1 MHKTFLSTDPMSCRH
16 HPARLQS
23 RRLKSMMLDYNSLL
37 LALGVSA
44 ACLAVTLMGSWLV
57 RRSETVL
64 LTATVGLVLVVSG
77 IFVYS
82 AYVNTPEKWLGVA
95 NFVLFHAGFATIWGA
110 GKQFLTGRVFLPA
123 IAIRAFA
130 AMVFS
135 VVPML
140 SGYDGLAF
148 IADNL
153 AIALLLFATA
163 RQYWLARA
171 EAPAPLLG
179 ITALY
184 TLTAIS
190 FFLCAAVLISDGKLV
205 LGHAPSNWAE
215 DLSLAVCIAGMTGIG
230 ALSLALHQWRL
241 AARHRLDAITDPLTG
256 LLNRRALFDQYGT
269 RPMGTTTAVIVFDI
283 DHFKS
288 VNDRFGHATGDRV
301 LNVFAGELSAH
312 CRTGDTAARLGGE
325 EFVLVLKEIMPGR
338 AELTAERIRRAF
350 EAREIHIDDE
360 VLTCTVSVG
369 VAPGRSKSL
378 DFDTMLSAADKALY
392 VAKRAGRN
400 RVELASYLKAVP
412 VEATRTAS

>member
-1 MHKTFLSTDPMSCRH
+1 
-16 HPARLQS
+16 
-23 RRLKSMMLDYNSLL
+23 MMLDYNSLL

-64 LTATVGLVLVVSG
+64 LTATIGLVLVVSG

-82 AYVNTPEKWLGVA
+82 AYVNTPETWLGVA

-110 GKQFLTGRVFLPA
+110 GKQFLTGRVSLSA
-123 IAIRAFA
+123 IAIRALA

-190 FFLCAAVLISDGKLV
+190 FVLCAAVLISDGKLV

-288 VNDRFGHATGDRV
+288 VNDRFGHAAGDRV

>member
-1 MHKTFLSTDPMSCRH
+1 
-16 HPARLQS
+16 
-23 RRLKSMMLDYNSLL
+23 MMLDYNSLL

-82 AYVNTPEKWLGVA
+82 AYVSTPETWLGIV

-110 GKQFLTGRVFLPA
+110 GKQFLTGRVSLLA
-123 IAIRAFA
+123 IASRALA

-190 FFLCAAVLISDGKLV
+190 FVLCAAVLISDGKLV

-288 VNDRFGHATGDRV
+288 VNDRFGHASGDRV
-301 LNVFAGELSAH
+301 LNIFAGELSAH

-378 DFDTMLSAADKALY
+378 DFDAMLSAADKALY

>member
-1 MHKTFLSTDPMSCRH
+1 MTIT
-16 HPARLQS
+16 
-23 RRLKSMMLDYNSLL
+23 LL
-37 LALGVSA
+37 LALGVST
-44 ACLAVTLMGSWLV
+44 ACLAATMMGSWLV
-57 RRSETVL
+57 RRAETVL

-82 AYVNTPEKWLGVA
+82 AYVNRPEPWLGVG

-110 GKQFLTGRVFLPA
+110 GKQFLTGRLSLPG
-123 IAIRAFA
+123 IAVRALA

-171 EAPAPLLG
+171 EAPAPILG
-179 ITALY
+179 IAALY
-184 TLTAIS
+184 TLTGIS
-190 FFLCAAVLISDGKLV
+190 FVLCAAVLISDGKLV

-256 LLNRRALFDQYGT
+256 LLNRRAVFDQYGAG
-269 RPMGTTTAVIVFDI
+269 PMGATTAVIVFDI

-288 VNDRFGHATGDRV
+288 VNDRHGHAAGDHV
-301 LNVFAGELSAH
+301 LKVFAGELTAH
-312 CRTGDTAARLGGE
+312 CRPGDTAARLGGE
-325 EFVLVLKEIMPGR
+325 EFALVLKETMPGR
-338 AELTAERIRRAF
+338 AELAAERIRGAF
-350 EAREIHIDDE
+350 EACEIPIDGE
-360 VLTCTVSVG
+360 MLKCTVSVG
-369 VAPGRSKSL
+369 VAPGRAQPL
-378 DFDTMLSAADKALY
+378 DFDAMLSAADKALY
-392 VAKRAGRN
+392 AAKRAGRN
-400 RVELASYLKAVP
+400 RVELAGHLQAVP
-412 VEATRTAS
+412 VEVSRTAS

>member
-1 MHKTFLSTDPMSCRH
+1 
-16 HPARLQS
+16 
-23 RRLKSMMLDYNSLL
+23 MMLDYNSLL

-57 RRSETVL
+57 RRAETVL

-82 AYVNTPEKWLGVA
+82 AYVNTPETWLGVA

-110 GKQFLTGRVFLPA
+110 GKQFLTGRVSLLA
-123 IAIRAFA
+123 IAIRALA

-184 TLTAIS
+184 ALTAIS
-190 FFLCAAVLISDGKLV
+190 FVLCAAVLISDGKLV

-288 VNDRFGHATGDRV
+288 VNDRFGHAAGDRV
-301 LNVFAGELSAH
+301 LNIFAGELSAH

>member
-1 MHKTFLSTDPMSCRH
+1 
-16 HPARLQS
+16 
-23 RRLKSMMLDYNSLL
+23 MMLDYNSLL

-110 GKQFLTGRVFLPA
+110 GKQFLTGRVSLLA
-123 IAIRAFA
+123 IAIRALA

-179 ITALY
+179 IAVLY

-205 LGHAPSNWAE
+205 LGKAPSNWAE

-288 VNDRFGHATGDRV
+288 VNDRFGHAVGDRV

-325 EFVLVLKEIMPGR
+325 EFVLVLREIMPGR

-412 VEATRTAS
+412 VEAARTAS

>member
-1 MHKTFLSTDPMSCRH
+1 
-16 HPARLQS
+16 
-23 RRLKSMMLDYNSLL
+23 MMLDYNSLL

-57 RRSETVL
+57 RRAETVL

-82 AYVNTPEKWLGVA
+82 AYVNTPETWLGVA

-110 GKQFLTGRVFLPA
+110 GKQFLTGRVSLLA
-123 IAIRAFA
+123 IAIRALA
-130 AMVFS
+130 AMVLS
-135 VVPML
+135 IVPML

-190 FFLCAAVLISDGKLV
+190 FVLCAAVLISDGKLV
-205 LGHAPSNWAE
+205 LGKAPSNWAE

-288 VNDRFGHATGDRV
+288 VNDRFGHAAGDRV

-360 VLTCTVSVG
+360 VLSCTVSVG

>member
-1 MHKTFLSTDPMSCRH
+1 
-16 HPARLQS
+16 
-23 RRLKSMMLDYNSLL
+23 MMLDYNSLL

-77 IFVYS
+77 IFIYS

-95 NFVLFHAGFATIWGA
+95 NFLLFHAGFATIWGA
-110 GKQFLTGRVFLPA
+110 GKQFLTGRVSLLA
-123 IAIRAFA
+123 IAIRALA
-130 AMVFS
+130 ATVFS

-179 ITALY
+179 IAVLY

-190 FFLCAAVLISDGKLV
+190 FVLCAAVLISDGKLV
-205 LGHAPSNWAE
+205 LGKAPSNWAE

-269 RPMGTTTAVIVFDI
+269 RPIGTTTAVIVFDI

-288 VNDRFGHATGDRV
+288 VNDRFGHAAGDRV

-378 DFDTMLSAADKALY
+378 DFDAMLSAADKALY

>member
-1 MHKTFLSTDPMSCRH
+1 
-16 HPARLQS
+16 
-23 RRLKSMMLDYNSLL
+23 MMLDYNSLL

-64 LTATVGLVLVVSG
+64 LTATLGLVLVVSG

-82 AYVNTPEKWLGVA
+82 AYVNTPETWLGVA

-110 GKQFLTGRVFLPA
+110 GKQFLTGRVSLLA
-123 IAIRAFA
+123 IAIRALA

-179 ITALY
+179 ITVLY

-205 LGHAPSNWAE
+205 LGQAPSNWAE

-256 LLNRRALFDQYGT
+256 LLNRRALFDQYGM

-288 VNDRFGHATGDRV
+288 VNDRFGHAAGDRV

-325 EFVLVLKEIMPGR
+325 EFVLVLREIMPGR

>member
-1 MHKTFLSTDPMSCRH
+1 
-16 HPARLQS
+16 
-23 RRLKSMMLDYNSLL
+23 MMLDYNSLL

-82 AYVNTPEKWLGVA
+82 AFVNTPETWLGVA

-110 GKQFLTGRVFLPA
+110 GKQFLTGRVSLLA
-123 IAIRAFA
+123 IAVRALA

-140 SGYDGLAF
+140 AGYDGLAF

-179 ITALY
+179 ITVLY

-190 FFLCAAVLISDGKLV
+190 FVLCAAVLISDGKLV
-205 LGHAPSNWAE
+205 LGKAPSNWAE

-288 VNDRFGHATGDRV
+288 VNDRFGHAAGDRV
-301 LNVFAGELSAH
+301 LKVFAGELSAH

>member
-1 MHKTFLSTDPMSCRH
+1 MT
-16 HPARLQS
+16 
-23 RRLKSMMLDYNSLL
+23 LDYNSLL
-37 LALGVSA
+37 LALGVST
-44 ACLAVTLMGSWLV
+44 ACLAVTLMGSWIA
-57 RRSETVL
+57 RRAETVL

-82 AYVNTPEKWLGVA
+82 AYVNTPETWLGVA

-110 GKQFLTGRVFLPA
+110 GRQFLTGRPSVPA
-123 IAIRAFA
+123 IVIRALA

-148 IADNL
+148 IADNI

-171 EAPAPLLG
+171 EAPAPILG
-179 ITALY
+179 IAALY

-190 FFLCAAVLISDGKLV
+190 FVLCAAVLISDGKLV
-205 LGHAPSNWAE
+205 LGKAPSNWAE

-241 AARHRLDAITDPLTG
+241 AARHRLEAITDPLTG
-256 LLNRRALFDQYGT
+256 LLNRRALFDEYGT

-288 VNDRFGHATGDRV
+288 VNDRFGHAAGDDV
-301 LNVFAGELSAH
+301 LKVFAAELAAN
-312 CRTGDTAARLGGE
+312 CRAGDTVARLGGE
-325 EFVLVLKEIMPGR
+325 EFAMVLKEIMPGR
-338 AELTAERIRRAF
+338 AELAAEHIRRAF
-350 EAREIHIDDE
+350 ETREIPVDGE
-360 VLTCTVSVG
+360 MLKCTVSVG
-369 VAPGRSKSL
+369 VAPGRSKPL
-378 DFDTMLSAADKALY
+378 DFDAMLSAADKALY
-392 VAKRAGRN
+392 AAKRAGRN
-400 RVELASYLKAVP
+400 RVELAGHLQAVP
-412 VEATRTAS
+412 LEASRTAS

>member
-1 MHKTFLSTDPMSCRH
+1 
-16 HPARLQS
+16 
-23 RRLKSMMLDYNSLL
+23 MMLDYNSLL

-64 LTATVGLVLVVSG
+64 LTATIGLVLVVSG

-82 AYVNTPEKWLGVA
+82 AYVNTPETWLGVA

-110 GKQFLTGRVFLPA
+110 GKQFLTGRVSLSA
-123 IAIRAFA
+123 IAIRALA

-190 FFLCAAVLISDGKLV
+190 FVLCAAVLISDGKLV

-256 LLNRRALFDQYGT
+256 LLNRRALFDQYGA

>member
-1 MHKTFLSTDPMSCRH
+1 
-16 HPARLQS
+16 
-23 RRLKSMMLDYNSLL
+23 MMLDYNSLL

-95 NFVLFHAGFATIWGA
+95 NFVLFHAGFAAIWGA
-110 GKQFLTGRVFLPA
+110 GKQFLTGRVSLPA
-123 IAIRAFA
+123 IASRAFA

-179 ITALY
+179 ITVLY
-184 TLTAIS
+184 TLTAIT
-190 FFLCAAVLISDGKLV
+190 FVLCAAVLISDGKLV

-256 LLNRRALFDQYGT
+256 LLNRRALFDQYGA
-269 RPMGTTTAVIVFDI
+269 RPMGATTAVIVFDI

>member
-1 MHKTFLSTDPMSCRH
+1 
-16 HPARLQS
+16 
-23 RRLKSMMLDYNSLL
+23 MMLDYNSLL

-110 GKQFLTGRVFLPA
+110 GKQFLTGRVSLLA
-123 IAIRAFA
+123 IAIRALA

-179 ITALY
+179 IAVLY

-190 FFLCAAVLISDGKLV
+190 FVLCAAVLISDGKLV
-205 LGHAPSNWAE
+205 LGKAPSNWAE

-288 VNDRFGHATGDRV
+288 VNDRFGHAVGDRV

-338 AELTAERIRRAF
+338 AELTAERIR
-350 EAREIHIDDE
+350 
-360 VLTCTVSVG
+360 
-369 VAPGRSKSL
+369 
-378 DFDTMLSAADKALY
+378 
-392 VAKRAGRN
+392 
-400 RVELASYLKAVP
+400 
-412 VEATRTAS
+412 

>member
-1 MHKTFLSTDPMSCRH
+1 
-16 HPARLQS
+16 
-23 RRLKSMMLDYNSLL
+23 MMLDYNSLL

-57 RRSETVL
+57 RRAETVL

-82 AYVNTPEKWLGVA
+82 AYVNTPETWLGVA
-95 NFVLFHAGFATIWGA
+95 NIVLFHAGFATIWGA
-110 GKQFLTGRVFLPA
+110 GKQFLTGRVSLLA
-123 IAIRAFA
+123 IAIRALA

-190 FFLCAAVLISDGKLV
+190 FVLCAAVLISDGKLV

-288 VNDRFGHATGDRV
+288 VNDRFGHAAGDRV
-301 LNVFAGELSAH
+301 LNIFAGELSAH

-378 DFDTMLSAADKALY
+378 DFDAMLSAADKALY

-400 RVELASYLKAVP
+400 RVELASYLTAVP

>member
-1 MHKTFLSTDPMSCRH
+1 
-16 HPARLQS
+16 
-23 RRLKSMMLDYNSLL
+23 MMLDYNSLL

-110 GKQFLTGRVFLPA
+110 GKQFLTGRVSLLA
-123 IAIRAFA
+123 IAIRALA

-190 FFLCAAVLISDGKLV
+190 FVLCAAVLISDGKLV
-205 LGHAPSNWAE
+205 LGKAPSNWAE

-288 VNDRFGHATGDRV
+288 VNDRFGHAVGDRV

>member
-1 MHKTFLSTDPMSCRH
+1 
-16 HPARLQS
+16 
-23 RRLKSMMLDYNSLL
+23 MMLDYNSLL

-110 GKQFLTGRVFLPA
+110 GKQFLTGRVSLPA
-123 IAIRAFA
+123 IASRAFA

-179 ITALY
+179 ITVLY
-184 TLTAIS
+184 TLTAIT
-190 FFLCAAVLISDGKLV
+190 FVLCAAVLISDGKLV

-256 LLNRRALFDQYGT
+256 LLNRRALFDQYGA
-269 RPMGTTTAVIVFDI
+269 RPMGATTAVIVFDI

>member
-1 MHKTFLSTDPMSCRH
+1 
-16 HPARLQS
+16 
-23 RRLKSMMLDYNSLL
+23 MMLDYNSLL

-110 GKQFLTGRVFLPA
+110 GKQFLTGRVSLLA
-123 IAIRAFA
+123 IAIRALA

-179 ITALY
+179 IAVLY

-205 LGHAPSNWAE
+205 LGKAPSNWAE

-288 VNDRFGHATGDRV
+288 VNDRFGHAAGDRV
-301 LNVFAGELSAH
+301 LNVFSGELSAH

-325 EFVLVLKEIMPGR
+325 EFVLVLREIMPGR

-378 DFDTMLSAADKALY
+378 DFDAMLSAADKALY

>member
-1 MHKTFLSTDPMSCRH
+1 
-16 HPARLQS
+16 
-23 RRLKSMMLDYNSLL
+23 MMLDYNSLL

-57 RRSETVL
+57 RRAETVL

-82 AYVNTPEKWLGVA
+82 AYVTTPEKWLGVA

-110 GKQFLTGRVFLPA
+110 GKQFLTGRVSLLA
-123 IAIRAFA
+123 IAIRALA

-140 SGYDGLAF
+140 SGYDNLAF

-190 FFLCAAVLISDGKLV
+190 FVLCAAVLISDGKLV
-205 LGHAPSNWAE
+205 IGKAPSNWAE

-256 LLNRRALFDQYGT
+256 LLNRRALFDQYGA

-288 VNDRFGHATGDRV
+288 VNDRFGHAAGDRV
-301 LNVFAGELSAH
+301 LNIFAGELSAH
-312 CRTGDTAARLGGE
+312 CRSGDTAARLGGE

>member
-1 MHKTFLSTDPMSCRH
+1 
-16 HPARLQS
+16 
-23 RRLKSMMLDYNSLL
+23 MMLDYNSLL

-110 GKQFLTGRVFLPA
+110 GKQFLTGRVSLLA
-123 IAIRAFA
+123 IAIRALA

-179 ITALY
+179 IAVLY

-205 LGHAPSNWAE
+205 LGKAPSNWAE

-269 RPMGTTTAVIVFDI
+269 RPMGTTTAVIVFEI

-288 VNDRFGHATGDRV
+288 VNDRFGHAAGDRV
-301 LNVFAGELSAH
+301 LNVFSGELSAH

-325 EFVLVLKEIMPGR
+325 EFVLVLREIMPGR

-412 VEATRTAS
+412 VEAARTAS

>member
-1 MHKTFLSTDPMSCRH
+1 
-16 HPARLQS
+16 
-23 RRLKSMMLDYNSLL
+23 MMLDYNSLL

-57 RRSETVL
+57 RRAETVL
-64 LTATVGLVLVVSG
+64 LTATFGLVLVVSG

-82 AYVNTPEKWLGVA
+82 AYVNTPETWLGVA

-110 GKQFLTGRVFLPA
+110 GKQFLTGRVSLLA
-123 IAIRAFA
+123 IAIRALA
-130 AMVFS
+130 AMIFS

-190 FFLCAAVLISDGKLV
+190 FVLCAAVLISDGKLV

-241 AARHRLDAITDPLTG
+241 AARHRLDAITDPLTS

-288 VNDRFGHATGDRV
+288 VNDRFGHAAGDRV
-301 LNVFAGELSAH
+301 LNIFAGELSAH
-312 CRTGDTAARLGGE
+312 CRAGDTAARLGGE

-378 DFDTMLSAADKALY
+378 DFDAMLSAADKALY

>member
-1 MHKTFLSTDPMSCRH
+1 MV
-16 HPARLQS
+16 
-23 RRLKSMMLDYNSLL
+23 LDYNSLL

-57 RRSETVL
+57 RRAETVL
-64 LTATVGLVLVVSG
+64 LTATIGLVLVVSG
-77 IFVYS
+77 IFIYS
-82 AYVNTPEKWLGVA
+82 AYVNRPEIGFGIA
-95 NFVLFHAGFATIWGA
+95 NFLLFHAGFATIWGA
-110 GKQFLTGRVFLPA
+110 GKQFLTGRLSIPA
-123 IAIRAFA
+123 IAVRALA

-140 SGYDGLAF
+140 AGYDGLAF

-179 ITALY
+179 IAGLY

-190 FFLCAAVLISDGKLV
+190 FVLCAGVLISDGKLV
-205 LGHAPSNWAE
+205 LGKAPSNWAE

-241 AARHRLDAITDPLTG
+241 AARHRLEAITDPLTG
-256 LLNRRALFDQYGT
+256 LLNRRAVFDQYGT

-288 VNDRFGHATGDRV
+288 VNDRYGHASGDRV
-301 LNVFAGELSAH
+301 LQVFADELSAN
-312 CRTGDTAARLGGE
+312 CRPGDTAARLGGE
-325 EFVLVLKEIMPGR
+325 EFALVLKEIMPRR
-338 AELTAERIRRAF
+338 AELAAERIRRDF
-350 EAREIHIDDE
+350 EAREIDIE
-360 VLTCTVSVG
+360 GQVLKCTVSVG
-369 VAPGRSKSL
+369 VAPGRSKPL
-378 DFDTMLSAADKALY
+378 DFDAMLSAADKALY
-392 VAKRAGRN
+392 AAKRGGRN
-400 RVELASYLKAVP
+400 RVELAGHLTAVP
-412 VEATRTAS
+412 AEASRTAS

>member
-1 MHKTFLSTDPMSCRH
+1 
-16 HPARLQS
+16 
-23 RRLKSMMLDYNSLL
+23 MMLDYNSLL
-37 LALGVSA
+37 MALGVSA

-82 AYVNTPEKWLGVA
+82 AYVSMPEKWLGIA

-110 GKQFLTGRVFLPA
+110 GKQFLTGRVSLLA
-123 IAIRAFA
+123 IAIRALA

-184 TLTAIS
+184 ALTAIS
-190 FFLCAAVLISDGKLV
+190 FVLCAAVLISDGKLV
-205 LGHAPSNWAE
+205 LGKAPSNWAE

-288 VNDRFGHATGDRV
+288 VNDRFGHAAGDRV
-301 LNVFAGELSAH
+301 LNIFAGELSAH
-312 CRTGDTAARLGGE
+312 CRAGDTAARLGGE

-378 DFDTMLSAADKALY
+378 DFDAMLSAADKALY

-400 RVELASYLKAVP
+400 RVELASYLTAVP

>member
-1 MHKTFLSTDPMSCRH
+1 
-16 HPARLQS
+16 
-23 RRLKSMMLDYNSLL
+23 MMLDYNSLL

-44 ACLAVTLMGSWLV
+44 ACLAVTLMGCWLV
-57 RRSETVL
+57 RRAETVL

-82 AYVNTPEKWLGVA
+82 AYVNTPETWLGAA
-95 NFVLFHAGFATIWGA
+95 NIVLFHAGFATIWGA
-110 GKQFLTGRVFLPA
+110 GKQFLTGRVSLLA
-123 IAIRAFA
+123 IAIRALA

-190 FFLCAAVLISDGKLV
+190 FVLCAAVLISDGKLV

-269 RPMGTTTAVIVFDI
+269 RPMGMTTAVIVFDI

-288 VNDRFGHATGDRV
+288 VNDRFGHAAGDRV

-312 CRTGDTAARLGGE
+312 CRTGDAAARLGGE

-378 DFDTMLSAADKALY
+378 DFDAMLSAADKALY

>member
-1 MHKTFLSTDPMSCRH
+1 MT
-16 HPARLQS
+16 
-23 RRLKSMMLDYNSLL
+23 LDYNSLL
-37 LALGVSA
+37 LALGVST
-44 ACLAVTLMGSWLV
+44 ACLAVTLMGSWIV
-57 RRSETVL
+57 RRAETVL

-82 AYVNTPEKWLGVA
+82 AYVNRPETWLGVA

-110 GKQFLTGRVFLPA
+110 GRQFLTGRPSVPA
-123 IAIRAFA
+123 IVIRALA

-148 IADNL
+148 IADNI

-190 FFLCAAVLISDGKLV
+190 FVLCAAVLISDGKLV
-205 LGHAPSNWAE
+205 LGKAPSNWAE

-241 AARHRLDAITDPLTG
+241 AARHRLEAITDPLTG
-256 LLNRRALFDQYGT
+256 LLNRRALFDEYGT
-269 RPMGTTTAVIVFDI
+269 RPMGATTAVIVFDI

-288 VNDRFGHATGDRV
+288 VNDRFGHAAGDRV
-301 LNVFAGELSAH
+301 LKVFAGELAAH
-312 CRTGDTAARLGGE
+312 CRSGDIAARLGGE
-325 EFVLVLKEIMPGR
+325 EFALVLKEIMPGR

-369 VAPGRSKSL
+369 VASGRSKPQ
-378 DFDTMLSAADKALY
+378 DFDAMLSAADKALY
-392 VAKRAGRN
+392 TAKRAGRN
-400 RVELASYLKAVP
+400 RVELAGHLQAVP
-412 VEATRTAS
+412 VEAARTAS

>member
-1 MHKTFLSTDPMSCRH
+1 
-16 HPARLQS
+16 
-23 RRLKSMMLDYNSLL
+23 MMLDYNSLL

>member
-1 MHKTFLSTDPMSCRH
+1 
-16 HPARLQS
+16 
-23 RRLKSMMLDYNSLL
+23 MMLDYNSLL

-57 RRSETVL
+57 RRAETVL

-82 AYVNTPEKWLGVA
+82 AYVDTPEKWLGVA

-110 GKQFLTGRVFLPA
+110 GKQFLTGRVSLVA
-123 IAIRAFA
+123 ITSRALA

-190 FFLCAAVLISDGKLV
+190 FVLCAAVLISDGKLV

-241 AARHRLDAITDPLTG
+241 AARHRLDAITDPLTR

-288 VNDRFGHATGDRV
+288 VNDRFGHAAGDRV

-369 VAPGRSKSL
+369 VAPGRSTPL
-378 DFDTMLSAADKALY
+378 DFDAMLSAADKALY
-392 VAKRAGRN
+392 AAKRGGRN
-400 RVELASYLKAVP
+400 RVELAGHLQAVP
-412 VEATRTAS
+412 IEATRTAS